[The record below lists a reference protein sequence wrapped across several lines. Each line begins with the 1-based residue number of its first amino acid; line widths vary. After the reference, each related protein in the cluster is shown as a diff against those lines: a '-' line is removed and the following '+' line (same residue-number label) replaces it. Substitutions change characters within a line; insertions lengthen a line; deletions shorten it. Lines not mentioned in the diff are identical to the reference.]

1 LAGFRQVRALMA
13 LHPEG
18 AWEDVGGYSADSLR
32 LIDAMIAE
40 AARGDGTTVR
50 QYLLANC

>member
-1 LAGFRQVRALMA
+1 MP

-18 AWEDVGGYSADSLR
+18 ALEDVGGFSADLLR
-32 LIDAMIAE
+32 SIDAMIAE

-50 QYLLANC
+50 QHLLANC